1 MTLAPRRTYL
11 PALIVLVIASGVVL
25 LAAGMPWATA
35 QVELLVGT
43 EATQQASW
51 TGDQLAPLL
60 RAAGLVGL
68 AGIAGIVATS
78 GRGRFVVGLIL
89 GAAGLAGTW
98 SGIAGRASIFEL
110 APEVMAGPAAG
121 QEIIAMTGWPWIAAG
136 GCILITLIGIV
147 TATLGRQ
154 WPGLGRRYQR
164 TSSAAGSSPW
174 EALDHGV
181 DPTA

>member
-1 MTLAPRRTYL
+1 MSLAPRQAYL
-11 PALIVLVIASGVVL
+11 PAVLVLGIASGLAL

-35 QVELLVGT
+35 EVELLVGT

-78 GRGRFVVGLIL
+78 GRGRVVVGLVL
-89 GAAGLAGTW
+89 AAAGLAGAW
-98 SGIAGRASIFEL
+98 SGIAGRASIFERAL
-110 APEVMAGPAAG
+110 DAVAGPAAVSTT
-121 QEIIAMTGWPWIAAG
+121 AWPWIAAG
-136 GCILITLIGIV
+136 GCILIAAIGFI
-147 TATLGRQ
+147 TATVGRL

-164 TSSAAGSSPW
+164 TSSTPGSSPW
-174 EALDHGV
+174 EALDHGE